1 MDLDLGRH
9 ETEDLAWAEINV
21 AIHDIEFALAHPVG
35 TPVNPKIN
43 SSLKSISGKALCDFL
58 VGFNKPTAIQS
69 EPRSGSMGFGGS
81 SPDQEFEDE
90 ILISRSD
97 KKAGAA

>member
-1 MDLDLGRH
+1 MIILN
-9 ETEDLAWAEINV
+9 A
-21 AIHDIEFALAHPVG
+21 
-35 TPVNPKIN
+35 
-43 SSLKSISGKALCDFL
+43 KA
-58 VGFNKPTAIQS
+58 

>member
-1 MDLDLGRH
+1 MIILN
-9 ETEDLAWAEINV
+9 A
-21 AIHDIEFALAHPVG
+21 
-35 TPVNPKIN
+35 
-43 SSLKSISGKALCDFL
+43 KA
-58 VGFNKPTAIQS
+58 

-81 SPDQEFEDE
+81 SSDQEFEDE